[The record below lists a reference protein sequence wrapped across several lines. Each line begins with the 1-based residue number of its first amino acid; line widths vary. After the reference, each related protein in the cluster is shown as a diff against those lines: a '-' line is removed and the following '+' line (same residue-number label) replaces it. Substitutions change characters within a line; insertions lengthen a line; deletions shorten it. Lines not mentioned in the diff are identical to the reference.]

1 MICSYH
7 KKNISHAEI
16 DKHYSLGR
24 EGVSLYNLSTAAENL
39 GFRTIA
45 VKTDINTFKKKFNA
59 PVIVSW
65 NNNHYVIVYKI
76 RNNTFYIADPALGK
90 IKYEQEQF
98 EKSWTIN
105 EKSPSFGLVLYLDPL
120 PEFDNNTKTKNKA
133 SFFFIVKYFQKYSS
147 YLIQLFWGLLLGG
160 ALQISLPF
168 LTQLTIDYGIG
179 YKNLNI
185 IFIIALGQLFLYVSV
200 LLSEFLRSWML
211 IHISSRVNTFIIS
224 DYLMKLMELPLSFFD
239 RRLKADLLQRIR
251 DHQRIEAFMTETVSK
266 SIFSIISVIALS
278 LALLIYSSI
287 IFNIFLFSTLFELWW
302 IYRYLA
308 KVRIYDNQSFKL
320 MSLDQAKLI
329 EIIDG
334 IQEIKLYNTEKQKRW
349 EWERVQASLLEVN
362 IKKLA
367 IMQSQDGVG
376 RLIHNLQL
384 VLINMIA
391 AYLVVIGTLSLGE
404 MLAVI
409 FIIGQLSSPITQII
423 NLFISGNTAK
433 ISLERIGE
441 IYEKKSEEN
450 IDLHNDIIDL
460 KAKDISLKNVV
471 MYFDENQY
479 KDVLKNINITIP
491 PGKITAIVGES
502 GSGKTTLLKLLF
514 KIYVPKQGDI
524 IIGDKNFH
532 SVNPIVWRQ
541 LCGSVLQDSYI
552 FSDSIEANI
561 SLGAEQIDYEKLSRA
576 AKIANI
582 NHFVNELPKG
592 FDTRI
597 GDNGIKLSQGQKQ
610 RILIARAVYREPDYL
625 FLDESTNSL
634 DANNESTI
642 LCNLQEFYKGRTIVI
657 VAHRLST
664 IMNAEQII
672 LLDNGK
678 IVESGNHNSLILEK
692 GYYYR
697 LFKNQMPDFQV

>member
-1 MICSYH
+1 M
-7 KKNISHAEI
+7 
-16 DKHYSLGR
+16 
-24 EGVSLYNLSTAAENL
+24 
-39 GFRTIA
+39 
-45 VKTDINTFKKKFNA
+45 
-59 PVIVSW
+59 
-65 NNNHYVIVYKI
+65 
-76 RNNTFYIADPALGK
+76 
-90 IKYEQEQF
+90 
-98 EKSWTIN
+98 
-105 EKSPSFGLVLYLDPL
+105 
-120 PEFDNNTKTKNKA
+120 
-133 SFFFIVKYFQKYSS
+133 
-147 YLIQLFWGLLLGG
+147 
-160 ALQISLPF
+160 
-168 LTQLTIDYGIG
+168 
-179 YKNLNI
+179 
-185 IFIIALGQLFLYVSV
+185 
-200 LLSEFLRSWML
+200 
-211 IHISSRVNTFIIS
+211 
-224 DYLMKLMELPLSFFD
+224 
-239 RRLKADLLQRIR
+239 
-251 DHQRIEAFMTETVSK
+251 
-266 SIFSIISVIALS
+266 
-278 LALLIYSSI
+278 
-287 IFNIFLFSTLFELWW
+287 
-302 IYRYLA
+302 
-308 KVRIYDNQSFKL
+308 
-320 MSLDQAKLI
+320 
-329 EIIDG
+329 
-334 IQEIKLYNTEKQKRW
+334 
-349 EWERVQASLLEVN
+349 
-362 IKKLA
+362 
-367 IMQSQDGVG
+367 
-376 RLIHNLQL
+376 
-384 VLINMIA
+384 
-391 AYLVVIGTLSLGE
+391 
-404 MLAVI
+404 
-409 FIIGQLSSPITQII
+409 
-423 NLFISGNTAK
+423 
-433 ISLERIGE
+433 
-441 IYEKKSEEN
+441 
-450 IDLHNDIIDL
+450 